1 MDQKKRSH
9 PFNREIIS
17 EDNHPNIYIVSTS
30 EKKQLPKKGE
40 PAEKEPP
47 KEEKQ
52 KKAKESSASFFG
64 HHISRLFAP
73 GKAPVEE
80 LPSIDKELESSFEV
94 VRKKLQH
101 SQAAFAL
108 AKDRIAQE
116 EMKHRRFIE
125 ERNKAQE
132 ALFEDVLRSHG
143 EFGTGLTSDDLF
155 SLHDFM
161 KMEADHE
168 DVCSAEGSLHEVV
181 ECNLLGFLRTKAG
194 ELAWQ
199 KLEENMSRFHILFPI
214 SSSMEDRAEPLRTEQ
229 IRESEKKSARD
240 HFLNMPAKRLA
251 ELILGNVPVW
261 VYSYPEKETYLW
273 QLTVLQGVAAGMAAH
288 HLMRFLS
295 VWEENTSEIL
305 THIEHEF
312 VDEIRKLRQR
322 GESTT
327 DLSQAY
333 AVSMELQRLSKET
346 IPDRIWHYIS
356 DKVQTRA

>member
-1 MDQKKRSH
+1 MDPKRTNH
-9 PFNREIIS
+9 PFAREIIS
-17 EDNHPNIYIVSTS
+17 VDNHPNIYIVSTS
-30 EKKQLPKKGE
+30 EKKQ
-40 PAEKEPP
+40 PAEKGKPAPKEHP

-52 KKAKESSASFFG
+52 KKPKESLAYFFG
-64 HHISRLFAP
+64 YHISRLFAS

-80 LPSIDKELESSFEV
+80 LPSIDKELESSFEI
-94 VRKKLQH
+94 VRKKLQR
-101 SQAAFAL
+101 SQAALGL

-116 EMKHRRFIE
+116 EMKHGRFIE

-132 ALFEDVLRSHG
+132 ALFGDILRSHD
-143 EFGTGLTSDDLF
+143 EFGTGLTSDHLF

-168 DVCSAEGSLHEVV
+168 GTCSAEESLHEVV
-181 ECNLLGFLRTKAG
+181 ECNLLGFLRTKAA

-199 KLEENMSRFHILFPI
+199 KLEEYMSRFHILFPI
-214 SSSMEDRAEPLRTEQ
+214 SSSMEDRKKPLRTEQ
-229 IRESEKKSARD
+229 IRESEKNSARD

-251 ELILGNVPVW
+251 ELILGNVPMW
-261 VYSYPEKETYLW
+261 VYSYPKKETYPW
-273 QLTVLQGVAAGMAAH
+273 QLTVLQGVAAGMAAQ
-288 HLMRFLS
+288 HLMRYLS

-305 THIEHEF
+305 ANIEREF

-333 AVSMELQRLSKET
+333 AVSMELQRLSKEI
-346 IPDRIWHYIS
+346 IPDRIWQYIRG
-356 DKVQTRA
+356 KVQTRA